1 MFVEAIF
8 KEILD
13 SAEMESNIGDE
24 FSENKTFE
32 TTFLTELYSDQSKF
46 IRLTDLKR
54 SDDDDANFQG
64 TK

>member
-32 TTFLTELYSDQSKF
+32 TSFLTELYSDHS
-46 IRLTDLKR
+46 
-54 SDDDDANFQG
+54 
-64 TK
+64 

>member
-24 FSENKTFE
+24 FSENKNFE
-32 TTFLTELYSDQSKF
+32 TSFLTELYSDQSQF
-46 IRLTDLKR
+46 IRFTGLKR
-54 SDDDDANFQG
+54 SDDEDASF
-64 TK
+64 